1 MPRRSLRAA
10 FPGQQLG
17 LSHRAPAVASTV
29 MAPSGAMCAKHP
41 QANAIGACSRCGS
54 FMCISCAQG
63 GLCEA
68 CRARLPASEFAACP
82 ACQAQSASR
91 LNFTWWGGA
100 LGPRLLTHVKCGSCG
115 VTYNG
120 KTGRSNNGA
129 IAAYI
134 VIVNVVLIGLLLAL
148 GLLN

>member
-1 MPRRSLRAA
+1 MLN
-10 FPGQQLG
+10 PG
-17 LSHRAPAVASTV
+17 AT
-29 MAPSGAMCAKHP
+29 CAKH
-41 QANAIGACSRCGS
+41 ALSNAIGTCSRCGS
-54 FMCISCAQG
+54 FMCIACAQA

-68 CRARLPASEFAACP
+68 CRNRLPTSEFVACP
-82 ACQAQSASR
+82 ACQSQTAKR

-100 LGPRLLTHVKCGSCG
+100 LGPRLLTHVKCGACG

-134 VIVNVVLIGLLLAL
+134 VIVYVVVIGLLILL